1 MLKVR
6 EVWSREVYFPNHV
19 LFLVM
24 TVFYMLQ
31 APPQLSPDSPSIS
44 YFLSNLFAKNKRMS
58 VFCQLKKYHAVQPSC
73 LSLTM
78 CIHFSVLLQNKTTSV
93 STIEYNTSKVMK
105 NFKLMY

>member
-58 VFCQLKKYHAVQPSC
+58 VFCQLKKISC
-73 LSLTM
+73 SPTFM
-78 CIHFSVLLQNKTTSV
+78 SVLDYVHT
-93 STIEYNTSKVMK
+93 
-105 NFKLMY
+105 F